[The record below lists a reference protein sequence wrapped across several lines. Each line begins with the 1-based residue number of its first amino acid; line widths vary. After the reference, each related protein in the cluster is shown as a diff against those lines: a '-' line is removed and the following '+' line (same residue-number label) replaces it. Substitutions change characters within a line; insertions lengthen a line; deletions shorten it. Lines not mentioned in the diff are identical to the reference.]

1 MKTMGVGVHVGQ
13 SLIERNETEN
23 VIKQFSLSGTTSN
36 VSFIVTGDL
45 GESEPR
51 VLEDGERSVLKRANI
66 DSFLMAVPRSL
77 GSLTY
82 LRYMYTVYTSRKT
95 KF

>member
-1 MKTMGVGVHVGQ
+1 MA
-13 SLIERNETEN
+13 
-23 VIKQFSLSGTTSN
+23 
-36 VSFIVTGDL
+36 SFIVTGDL
-45 GESEPR
+45 GESAPR

-82 LRYMYTVYTSRKT
+82 LR
-95 KF
+95 

>member
-1 MKTMGVGVHVGQ
+1 M
-13 SLIERNETEN
+13 
-23 VIKQFSLSGTTSN
+23 
-36 VSFIVTGDL
+36 SFIVTGDI

-51 VLEDGERSVLKRANI
+51 VFEDGERSVLKRANI

-82 LRYMYTVYTSRKT
+82 LRYMYTVFFRSKL
-95 KF
+95 KLLSSA